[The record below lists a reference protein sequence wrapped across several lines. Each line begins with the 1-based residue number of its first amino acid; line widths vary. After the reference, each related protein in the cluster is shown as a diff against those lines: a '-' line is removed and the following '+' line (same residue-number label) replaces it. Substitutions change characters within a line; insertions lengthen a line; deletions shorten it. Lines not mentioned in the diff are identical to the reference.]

1 MALLQLPLMPLNT
14 VVFPGM
20 PIPLALWEPH
30 YLQMAQYCAEE
41 DSEFGIVLIREGPEV
56 GEQPVVTHDVGTT
69 AAIAEVRDV
78 DDHMMM
84 FAVGRRRFRIV
95 RMMSDIPYPQAE
107 VQLLPERGRAGV
119 SSEFLEDMRAAFAEE
134 VDLILQ
140 LLGLDGVTL
149 DIPQR
154 ADKLSYMIAAHLRV
168 GLAEKQELLEMDDA
182 RQRLAHEIEIMRR
195 ETKEYRLLLAA
206 REQAAD
212 TDGGDAFGDDALG
225 PTFSN
230 N

>member
-1 MALLQLPLMPLNT
+1 MPLNT

-30 YLQMAQYCAEE
+30 YLEMAQYCAEE

-95 RMMSDIPYPQAE
+95 RMTGNIPYPQAE
-107 VQLLPERGRAGV
+107 VQLLPERGGTGV

-182 RQRLAHEIEIMRR
+182 RQRLAHEMGIMRR

-212 TDGGDAFGDDALG
+212 TDGDDALG